1 MLREDILRAVN
12 GAGAAPARV
21 CSLACGPAREVLDVY
36 AGLQDPS
43 RLRATLVDIDPQA
56 IGHVRNNAGAA
67 GFLDHMTL
75 VQGNL
80 LYLAAG
86 RQPLDVPP
94 QDLVYSIGLIDYF
107 GDTHLIAL
115 MNFMHRL
122 LAPGGQAI
130 LGNFH
135 PSNPSR
141 GLMDSILDWQL
152 IHRTADDMHRLFA
165 ASAFGQPCSRIRFE
179 AAGVNLFASCH
190 KGVSGQLIDGPER
203 E

>member
-1 MLREDILRAVN
+1 MLREDILRVVN
-12 GAGAAPARV
+12 GAGAAPVRV

-94 QDLVYSIGLIDYF
+94 QDLVYSIDLIDYF

-115 MNFMHRL
+115 MNF
-122 LAPGGQAI
+122 
-130 LGNFH
+130 
-135 PSNPSR
+135 
-141 GLMDSILDWQL
+141 
-152 IHRTADDMHRLFA
+152 MHRLFA